1 MVLFE
6 FLLLDPQ
13 FFLLLSITVLILVKS
28 FSLKLDSDL
37 DLVHLIPKLI
47 HFLGKLSLSHY
58 LL

>member
-13 FFLLLSITVLILVKS
+13 FFLLLSITVLILVKN

-37 DLVHLIPKLI
+37 DLVDFIPK
-47 HFLGKLSLSHY
+47 
-58 LL
+58 